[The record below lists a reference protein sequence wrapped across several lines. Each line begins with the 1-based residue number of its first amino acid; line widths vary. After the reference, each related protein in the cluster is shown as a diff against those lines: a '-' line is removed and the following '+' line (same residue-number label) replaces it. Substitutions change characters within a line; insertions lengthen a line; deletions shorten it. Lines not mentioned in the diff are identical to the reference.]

1 MISFVSQYTDNRLM
15 IRIFILMLS
24 LLVVS
29 GVHAQN
35 ITDKDVN
42 AMLHRL
48 DKELANRDCYLK
60 QRQNLIDSLH
70 GLIDGRE
77 IPAEERLGAILQLG
91 DAYNAF
97 NTDSAVIYYSQGRQ
111 IATRLGLDS
120 IATRFALKEATF
132 LPLLAFIGSAS
143 DLLDSIDVD
152 GVPDGLKEEYY
163 DAARQMNFYIATY
176 FTEYPEVY
184 ESYMAK
190 AKDAQV
196 KLLPLLDVKSAR
208 FKQNQGEYFY
218 YHQEYSKSKAILT
231 SLLEQISEENYLY
244 ARACHFLADIAKSR
258 GERHEYTYYMAKSA
272 IADIRS
278 ATLEVASLQELGKIM
293 YQNNDVDRA
302 HDYLSIALK
311 NAVDCHA
318 PLRMVQSAQSLPIIE
333 SAHRVELQTS
343 RNRLYIIM
351 AVMAILLLVL
361 AVTMTVLRRKNLQM
375 NRLARRLEDANSTKD
390 VYIAQFLNL
399 CSIYMDKLSQ
409 FSKIVSRKISAGKVD
424 DLYKLT
430 KSGKFIEEQSK
441 EFYDVFDDAF
451 LHIYPTFVDD
461 VNKLLRVDEQI
472 ILKEGEKLNTD
483 LRILAFMRLGIE
495 SAKIAQMLNY
505 SVYTIYT
512 YRNKL
517 KNRAISREDFE
528 DNVMKVKSIS

>member
-1 MISFVSQYTDNRLM
+1 MSVIVGGIDAST
-15 IRIFILMLS
+15 
-24 LLVVS
+24 
-29 GVHAQN
+29 
-35 ITDKDVN
+35 ITDKDVT
-42 AMLHRL
+42 AILHRL
-48 DKELANRDCYLK
+48 DNELANRDTYLK
-60 QRQNLIDSLH
+60 QRQNNIDSLRKR
-70 GLIDGRE
+70 LNRMDK
-77 IPAEERLGAILQLG
+77 PNEETLSTILLLG

-97 NTDSAVIYYSQGRQ
+97 NADSAVIYYQQGRKM
-111 IATRLGLDS
+111 ATQQGLDS
-120 IATRFALKEATF
+120 IAMRFALKEATF
-132 LPLLAFIGSAS
+132 LPLLAFIGSAN
-143 DLLDSIDVD
+143 DLLNSIDVNS
-152 GVPDGLKEEYY
+152 VPEGLKEEYY
-163 DAARQMNFYIATY
+163 DAVRQMNFYIATY

-190 AKDAQV
+190 AKEAQAS
-196 KLLPLLDVKSAR
+196 LLPLLDIKSAR

-258 GERHEYTYYMAKSA
+258 GERHEYTYYMAMSA

-293 YQNNDVDRA
+293 YLNNDVDRA
-302 HDYLSIALK
+302 HNYLSIALK

-333 SAHRVELQTS
+333 NAHKAELRAS

-351 AVMAILLLVL
+351 AVMAVLLVGL
-361 AVTMTVLRRKNLQM
+361 AVTLTVLRRKNVQM
-375 NRLARRLEDANSTKD
+375 NRLACRLEEANGIKD

-451 LHIYPTFVDD
+451 LHIYPTFVSD
-461 VNKLLRVDEQI
+461 VNKLLRPEERI
-472 ILKEGEKLNTD
+472 ILKEGERLNTD
-483 LRILAFMRLGIE
+483 LRILAFMRLGIEE

-517 KNRAISREDFE
+517 KNRAISRDDFE
-528 DNVMKVKSIS
+528 EAVMKVKSIS

>member
-1 MISFVSQYTDNRLM
+1 M
-15 IRIFILMLS
+15 
-24 LLVVS
+24 
-29 GVHAQN
+29 
-35 ITDKDVN
+35 
-42 AMLHRL
+42 
-48 DKELANRDCYLK
+48 C
-60 QRQNLIDSLH
+60 
-70 GLIDGRE
+70 
-77 IPAEERLGAILQLG
+77 
-91 DAYNAF
+91 
-97 NTDSAVIYYSQGRQ
+97 
-111 IATRLGLDS
+111 
-120 IATRFALKEATF
+120 
-132 LPLLAFIGSAS
+132 
-143 DLLDSIDVD
+143 
-152 GVPDGLKEEYY
+152 
-163 DAARQMNFYIATY
+163 
-176 FTEYPEVY
+176 
-184 ESYMAK
+184 
-190 AKDAQV
+190 
-196 KLLPLLDVKSAR
+196 
-208 FKQNQGEYFY
+208 
-218 YHQEYSKSKAILT
+218 
-231 SLLEQISEENYLY
+231 
-244 ARACHFLADIAKSR
+244 
-258 GERHEYTYYMAKSA
+258 
-272 IADIRS
+272 
-278 ATLEVASLQELGKIM
+278 
-293 YQNNDVDRA
+293 
-302 HDYLSIALK
+302 
-311 NAVDCHA
+311 
-318 PLRMVQSAQSLPIIE
+318 
-333 SAHRVELQTS
+333 HRVELQTS

-495 SAKIAQMLNY
+495 ESAKIAQMLNY

>member
-1 MISFVSQYTDNRLM
+1 MS
-15 IRIFILMLS
+15 RIFILILS
-24 LLVVS
+24 LLVIS
-29 GVHAQN
+29 GAHAEG

-42 AMLHRL
+42 AILHRL
-48 DKELANRDCYLK
+48 DAELANRDGYLR
-60 QRQNLIDSLH
+60 QRQHLIDSLN
-70 GLIDGRE
+70 R
-77 IPAEERLGAILQLG
+77 RLAGHTAPIEDSLSTILLLG

-97 NTDSAVIYYSQGRQ
+97 NTDSAVIYYNEGRT
-111 IATRLGLDS
+111 IAERHGLDS

-143 DLLDSIDVD
+143 DLLDSVDVD
-152 GVPDGLKEEYY
+152 RIPEGLKEEYY
-163 DAARQMNFYIATY
+163 DAVRQMNFYIATY

-190 AKDAQV
+190 AKEAQV
-196 KLLPLLDVKSAR
+196 ELLPLLDVNSAR

-244 ARACHFLADIAKSR
+244 ARACHFLADIAKSH

-333 SAHRVELQTS
+333 NAHKVELQAS
-343 RNRLYIIM
+343 RNRLYFIM
-351 AVMAILLLVL
+351 AVMAVLLVVL
-361 AVTMTVLRRKNLQM
+361 AITMTVLRRRNTQM
-375 NRLARRLEDANSTKD
+375 NRLAHRLEEANGIKD

-409 FSKIVSRKISAGKVD
+409 FSKIVNRKISAGKVD

-451 LHIYPTFVDD
+451 LHIYPTFVGD
-461 VNKLLRVDEQI
+461 VNKLLRPDEQI
-472 ILKEGEKLNTD
+472 TLKEGEKLNTD
-483 LRILAFMRLGIE
+483 LRILAFMRLGIEE

-517 KNRAISREDFE
+517 KNRAISRDDFE
-528 DNVMKVKSIS
+528 ESVMKVKSIS

>member
-1 MISFVSQYTDNRLM
+1 MNRIL
-15 IRIFILMLS
+15 ILMLFLS
-24 LLVVS
+24 VIVGDIFAS
-29 GVHAQN
+29 T
-35 ITDKDVN
+35 ITDKDVD
-42 AMLHRL
+42 AILQRL
-48 DKELANRDCYLK
+48 DNELANRDTYLR
-60 QRQNLIDSLH
+60 QRQNSIDSLH
-70 GLIDGRE
+70 ELLSYADAPTEE
-77 IPAEERLGAILQLG
+77 ILSNLLQLG

-97 NTDSAVIYYSQGRQ
+97 NADSAVIYYHQGRK
-111 IATRLGLDS
+111 IAMQHGLDS
-120 IATRFALKEATF
+120 IAMRFTLKEATF
-132 LPLLAFIGSAS
+132 LPLLAFIGTAT
-143 DLLDSIDVD
+143 DLLDSINVNS
-152 GVPDGLKEEYY
+152 VPTGLKEEYY
-163 DAARQMNFYIATY
+163 DAVRQMNFYIATY

-190 AKDAQV
+190 AKEAQAN
-196 KLLPLLDVKSAR
+196 LLPLLDIKSAR

-258 GERHEYTYYMAKSA
+258 GERHEYTYYMAMSA

-293 YQNNDVDRA
+293 YLNNDVNRA

-333 SAHRVELQTS
+333 SAHKTEIRTS

-351 AVMAILLLVL
+351 GVMAVLLVVL
-361 AVTMTVLRRKNLQM
+361 AVTMTVLRRKNTQM
-375 NRLARRLEDANSTKD
+375 NRLAGRLEEANSTKD

-451 LHIYPTFVDD
+451 LHIYPTFVHD
-461 VNKLLRVDEQI
+461 VNKLLRPEEQI
-472 ILKEGEKLNTD
+472 VLKEGEKLNTD
-483 LRILAFMRLGIE
+483 LRILAFMRLGIEE

-517 KNRAISREDFE
+517 KNRAISRDDFE
-528 DNVMKVKSIS
+528 EAVMKVKSIS